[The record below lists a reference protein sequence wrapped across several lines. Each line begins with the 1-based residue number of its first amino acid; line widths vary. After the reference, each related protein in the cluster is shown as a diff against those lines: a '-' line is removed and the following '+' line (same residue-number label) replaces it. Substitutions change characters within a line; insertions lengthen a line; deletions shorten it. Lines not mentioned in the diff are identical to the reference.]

1 MTYTVDVLQL
11 KTVHYLQLDTQANLG
26 SIQMPYYRT
35 TTCLTS
41 TRVLVYHHSL
51 HLKVWL
57 WNWLVI
63 DKSSAGT
70 LCSNISML
78 SLFLSVLVN
87 FLVDDVSI
95 TLPKGTNRIMNY
107 KNLFKYVNIKFVD
120 SFPVYLSK
128 LSCWWSFSS
137 MRTRTN
143 FVRYNNFKWLTVL
156 STIRMC

>member
-1 MTYTVDVLQL
+1 
-11 KTVHYLQLDTQANLG
+11 
-26 SIQMPYYRT
+26 MPYYRT

-51 HLKVWL
+51 HLKVCL

-128 LSCWWSFSS
+128 LSC
-137 MRTRTN
+137 
-143 FVRYNNFKWLTVL
+143 
-156 STIRMC
+156 